1 MAAPCR
7 TRPGN
12 RLAGWCSGGAILY
25 PYNGAASAALAMA
38 AHWSSKTLRPRKIV
52 FCCCDRHGVR
62 RQIGEMRVV
71 RQALREARALA
82 ERARADERLGFAR
95 SMVFVA
101 LTAYWRELH
110 ARSAPAWPL
119 RELPAGAGVASL
131 PETESELAAAIGR
144 CAAELDVTQAGYAIG
159 LLYTGVMPGKLRA
172 KLGAYYTPP
181 ALCER
186 LLDMATEA
194 GVDWRCARVLDP
206 ACGGGAFL
214 SPVARRMAEH
224 LQDTGAAAAL
234 RNIARRLR
242 GFEIDSFAAW
252 MAQVFLD
259 VTLDDLCRAAGSPL
273 PQVVRVCDSLEQTPA
288 GEPFDLVVGNPPYGR
303 AALSAELRAKY
314 RRSLFGH
321 ANLYGLFT
329 DLAVRFARTGGV
341 IAYVTPTSFLA
352 GEYFKAL
359 RGLLGRE
366 APPVSIAFVTE
377 RKSVFAG
384 VLQETMLAAYRRG
397 GQAGRGS
404 VHFISPEPDGSI
416 GTRAAGSFRLPEC
429 PDRPWIIPR
438 AAAQRGLV
446 SRTDRLPYRLADYGY
461 RVSTGPL
468 VWNRHKRNLRD
479 GPGKGRYPLL
489 WAESVRSDGVFQF
502 RAQRKNHLPY
512 FEPNEENL
520 WVMTNYP
527 CVLLQRT
534 TAKEQGR
541 RLIAAELPASF
552 IAEHEAVVV
561 ENHLNMIRP
570 IDGAPRVSPA
580 AVAAL
585 LNSAVVDQL
594 FRCING
600 SVAVSAYE
608 LEALPLPSPNAMQK
622 IERLVH
628 QSPDRQTLEH
638 AAERLYR
645 SRSPE

>member
-1 MAAPCR
+1 M
-7 TRPGN
+7 
-12 RLAGWCSGGAILY
+12 
-25 PYNGAASAALAMA
+25 
-38 AHWSSKTLRPRKIV
+38 
-52 FCCCDRHGVR
+52 
-62 RQIGEMRVV
+62 
-71 RQALREARALA
+71 
-82 ERARADERLGFAR
+82 
-95 SMVFVA
+95 
-101 LTAYWRELH
+101 
-110 ARSAPAWPL
+110 
-119 RELPAGAGVASL
+119 
-131 PETESELAAAIGR
+131 
-144 CAAELDVTQAGYAIG
+144 TQAAYAIG
-159 LLYTGVMPGKLRA
+159 LLYTGAMPGKLRA

-186 LLDMATEA
+186 LLDMAAQA

-214 SPVARRMAEH
+214 SPVARRMAKD
-224 LQDTGAAAAL
+224 LPDTGAATAL
-234 RNIARRLR
+234 GDIARRLR
-242 GFEIDSFAAW
+242 GFEIDPFAAW

-259 VTLDDLCRAAGSPL
+259 VTLHDLCRAAGTPL
-273 PQVVRVCDSLEQTPA
+273 PQVVHVCHSLDQTPD
-288 GEPFDLVVGNPPYGR
+288 GDPFDLVVGNPPYGR
-303 AALSAELRAKY
+303 AALSPALRARY

-329 DLAVRFARTGGV
+329 DLALRFARTGGV

-359 RGLLGRE
+359 RALLGRE
-366 APPVSIAFVTE
+366 APPVSLAFVAE

-397 GQAGRGS
+397 GDAGTGP

-416 GTRAAGSFRLPEC
+416 RTRSAGSFRLPNR

-438 AAAQRGLV
+438 TAAQSRLV
-446 SRTDRLPYRLADYGY
+446 GRIDALPHRLADYGY

-479 GPGKGRYPLL
+479 RPGKGRYPLL
-489 WAESVRSDGVFQF
+489 WAESVRPDGVFQF
-502 RAQRKNHLPY
+502 RAQRRNHQPY
-512 FEPNEENL
+512 FEPNEDDF
-520 WVMTNYP
+520 WVVTNCA

-570 IDGAPRVSPA
+570 IDGTPRVSPA

-585 LNSAVVDQL
+585 LNSPVVDQL

-608 LEALPLPSPNAMQK
+608 LEALPLPSPKAMQEV
-622 IERLVH
+622 ERLLH
-628 QSPDRQTLEH
+628 QSAPRQALEH
-638 AAERLYR
+638 TAQRLYR
-645 SRSPE
+645 